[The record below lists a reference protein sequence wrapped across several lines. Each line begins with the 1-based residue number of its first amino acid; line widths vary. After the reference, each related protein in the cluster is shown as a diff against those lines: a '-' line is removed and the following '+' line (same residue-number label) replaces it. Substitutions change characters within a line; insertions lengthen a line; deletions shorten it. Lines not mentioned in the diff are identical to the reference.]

1 MPSFENPVADAG
13 ELSEAA
19 RGLAH
24 ATRHFDEPGDSYAVL
39 GELQSALISLHQSLQ
54 QLVAFHTRLAD
65 RASTDAGDRADGRE
79 HALTAAMRLDTA
91 AVHVDR
97 ATDHLMVGFAEN
109 GQIAWLPAPSP
120 AEKALAERAEHLEIT
135 SSDRPDPPSSAPAP
149 GR

>member
-1 MPSFENPVADAG
+1 MPSFEDPVADAG
-13 ELSEAA
+13 ELSQAA
-19 RGLAH
+19 RGLAY
-24 ATRHFDEPGDSYAVL
+24 ASRLFDDPADSYTVL

-54 QLVAFHTRLAD
+54 QLAAMHTRLAD

-120 AEKALAERAEHLEIT
+120 AERALAERADDLEIT
-135 SSDRPDPPSSAPAP
+135 ASDRAYPPPPAPAP